1 MEEEVSRFRSELRR
15 RDARDLCRRFLIFGS
30 CAQLDDESYYGL
42 KAAIAENFNI
52 HPNEIIVVGS
62 TKLGFSIVP
71 AKRYRA
77 FGEASDIDVA
87 IVSPQLFDRVWHE
100 VFSYLDSAR
109 SWQDRRE
116 FSELFR
122 SWMGQT

>member
-1 MEEEVSRFRSELRR
+1 M
-15 RDARDLCRRFLIFGS
+15 CRRFLIFGS
-30 CAQLDDESYYGL
+30 CSQLDDERYYVL
-42 KAAIAENFNI
+42 KAAVAEKFEI

-77 FGEASDIDVA
+77 FGETSDIDVA

-100 VFSYLDSAR
+100 SFQIPRFCEIVGRSASLCR
-109 SWQDRRE
+109 
-116 FSELFR
+116 LFCSR
-122 SWMGQT
+122 MGET